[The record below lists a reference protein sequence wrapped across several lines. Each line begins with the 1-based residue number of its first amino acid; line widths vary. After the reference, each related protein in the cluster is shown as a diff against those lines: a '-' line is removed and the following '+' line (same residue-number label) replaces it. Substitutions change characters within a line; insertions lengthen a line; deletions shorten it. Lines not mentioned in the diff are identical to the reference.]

1 MNLELKRDKDYT
13 YNKSSEP
20 YRLGGVKEITDKTK
34 YGRGHFAITIF
45 DTRIFITELFDYVK
59 DVDSGKYYVKDGKW
73 VGDTE

>member
-1 MNLELKRDKDYT
+1 MNLELKRDKDYS
-13 YNKSSEP
+13 KSSEL

-45 DTRIFITELFDYVK
+45 DTRIFITEFFDYVK

-73 VGDTE
+73 VGDME